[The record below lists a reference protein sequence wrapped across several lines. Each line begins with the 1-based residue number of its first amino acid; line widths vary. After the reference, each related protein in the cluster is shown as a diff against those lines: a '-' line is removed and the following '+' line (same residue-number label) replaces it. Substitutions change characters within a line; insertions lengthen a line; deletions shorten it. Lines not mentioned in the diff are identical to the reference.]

1 MGSAA
6 WGYAAPAAGVASKQG
21 PYWVTGMSSGTRP
34 LVDGNAHPAAAR
46 TPVWV
51 RFPSL
56 TPTRAAHTAPARR
69 SRRGA
74 AFPGNYGMVDLR
86 LLRLCFCRSQLRT
99 FFWPWIDIRAG
110 IQFSGFG
117 RISHRDVLLR

>member
-6 WGYAAPAAGVASKQG
+6 WGYAAPAAGVASRQG
-21 PYWVTGMSSGTRP
+21 RYWVTGMSSGTRP

-56 TPTRAAHTAPARR
+56 TPTRAHQGTCAPLSSRR
-69 SRRGA
+69 SVPRELG
-74 AFPGNYGMVDLR
+74 YG
-86 LLRLCFCRSQLRT
+86 RSQVIEVVFLSESAPDLLLALDRHPGGHSVQ
-99 FFWPWIDIRAG
+99 WLW
-110 IQFSGFG
+110 
-117 RISHRDVLLR
+117 SHQPT